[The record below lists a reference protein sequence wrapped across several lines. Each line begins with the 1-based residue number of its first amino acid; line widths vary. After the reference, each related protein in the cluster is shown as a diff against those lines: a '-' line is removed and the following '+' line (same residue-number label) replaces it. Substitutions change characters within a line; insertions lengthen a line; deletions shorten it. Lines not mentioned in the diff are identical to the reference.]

1 MARVS
6 QLTLIFRDK
15 LQTLEEKST
24 KKSDVIKKNQAN
36 KPSNSHND
44 QLSSWFTSWSSF
56 QIPLHYPNF
65 TKEEYEVM
73 SEEELDRLLK
83 LYGLPTN
90 LGDLS
95 CKKQFAGGAFLWEKE
110 PDSSL
115 DNHESVDYNSS
126 TTDLGESSM
135 MGLMAVMKR
144 LVHYIF
150 GV

>member
-15 LQTLEEKST
+15 LQNFDEKSN
-24 KKSDVIKKNQAN
+24 KISDVIRKNQAN

-44 QLSSWFTSWSSF
+44 QLASWFASWSSF

-65 TKEEYEVM
+65 TKEEYQVM
-73 SEEELDRLLK
+73 PEEELDRLFK

-95 CKKQFAGGAFLWEKE
+95 CKKQFAVGAFLWEKE

-115 DNHESVDYNSS
+115 DNHESVDDNSS
-126 TTDLGESSM
+126 TADLGESSM

-144 LVHYIF
+144 MVHYIF